1 MTQTTTAKDG
11 SVSKTETKPNG
22 SSVTENKAADGS
34 TGTVKTD
41 KHGQTTAET
50 QLSGKAV
57 ETAKKNGDPVK
68 APVEV
73 EATRNSNTAPVVNIG
88 VERTMTRAMVN
99 TVLAR
104 LAGVDTTPAAGQ
116 NWYDKGIAWAR
127 ENGVSDGTNPN
138 GNVTREQL
146 ATMLYRYAGSP
157 AVNGSLPFSDAD
169 TASDYAKNA
178 LIWAT
183 QNGIL
188 NGYGDGRSGPKANA
202 ERAQV
207 AAMMARFIQNAQ

>member
-1 MTQTTTAKDG
+1 
-11 SVSKTETKPNG
+11 
-22 SSVTENKAADGS
+22 
-34 TGTVKTD
+34 
-41 KHGQTTAET
+41 
-50 QLSGKAV
+50 
-57 ETAKKNGDPVK
+57 
-68 APVEV
+68 
-73 EATRNSNTAPVVNIG
+73 
-88 VERTMTRAMVN
+88 MTRGMVN

-104 LAGVDTTPAAGQ
+104 LAGVDTTSAAGQ
-116 NWYDKGIAWAR
+116 NWYDKGVAWAR

-157 AVNGSLPFSDAD
+157 AVSGSLPFSDAD
-169 TASDYAKNA
+169 TASDYAQNA

-188 NGYGDGRSGPKANA
+188 NGYGDGRIGPKANA